1 MIIQKSPDE
10 IKRIKDACLIVTEI
24 LTVLKDLID
33 VGVNTQELNAFAE
46 NTILKKKA
54 KPGFKGYRGYPA
66 TICAS
71 INNQVVHGIPS
82 SKTKLKE
89 GDIISIDIGVYYQGF
104 FGDAAYT
111 YPVGKISER
120 AERLLKTSQESL
132 YLGIEKALEGNRLH
146 DISYA
151 IQSYV
156 EKHGY
161 SVVRDFVGHGIGRS
175 LHEEPQIPNYGKK
188 GRGPRLKKGMT
199 LAIEPMVNEG
209 TWEVKILK
217 DGWTAVTKDGRLS
230 SHFEHTIAI
239 TQNGPLILTKL

>member
-1 MIIQKSPDE
+1 MIIQKSTDE

-24 LTVLKDLID
+24 LIALKDVINE
-33 VGVNTQELNAFAE
+33 GVNTQELNAFAE
-46 NTILKKKA
+46 STILKKKA

-120 AERLLKTSQESL
+120 AERLLKISQESL
-132 YLGIEKALEGNRLH
+132 YLGIEKASEGNRLH

>member
-1 MIIQKSPDE
+1 MIIQKSTDE

-46 NTILKKKA
+46 STILKKKA

-120 AERLLKTSQESL
+120 AERLLKISQESL
-132 YLGIEKALEGNRLH
+132 YLGIEKASEGNRLH

>member
-1 MIIQKSPDE
+1 MIIQKSTDE

-24 LTVLKDLID
+24 LIALKDVID
-33 VGVNTQELNAFAE
+33 EGVNTQELNAFAE
-46 NTILKKKA
+46 STILKKKA

-120 AERLLKTSQESL
+120 AERLLKISQESL
-132 YLGIEKALEGNRLH
+132 YLGIEKASEGNRLH

>member
-1 MIIQKSPDE
+1 MIIQKSTDE

-120 AERLLKTSQESL
+120 AERLLKISQESL
-132 YLGIEKALEGNRLH
+132 YLGIEKASEGNRLH

>member
-10 IKRIKDACLIVTEI
+10 IKKIKDACLIVTEI
-24 LTVLKDLID
+24 LTALKDMINDGID
-33 VGVNTQELNAFAE
+33 TQELNAFAE
-46 NTILKKKA
+46 STILKKKA
-54 KPGFKGYRGYPA
+54 KPAFKGYRGYPA

-71 INNQVVHGIPS
+71 INDQVVHGIPS
-82 SKTKLKE
+82 PKVKLRK
-89 GDIISIDIGVYYQGF
+89 GDIISIDLGVYYNGF
-104 FGDAAYT
+104 FGDAANT
-111 YPVGKISER
+111 YPVGNISKS
-120 AERLLKTSQESL
+120 AQNLLKVSQESL
-132 YLGIEKALEGNRLH
+132 IMGIEKAIEGNRLY

-188 GRGPRLKKGMT
+188 GRGPRLKRGMT

-209 TWEVKILK
+209 TWEVEILK
-217 DGWTAVTKDGRLS
+217 DGWTAVTKDGKLS

-239 TQNGPLILTKL
+239 TQNGPLILTKQ

>member
-120 AERLLKTSQESL
+120 AERLLKISQESL
-132 YLGIEKALEGNRLH
+132 YLGIEKASEGNRLH